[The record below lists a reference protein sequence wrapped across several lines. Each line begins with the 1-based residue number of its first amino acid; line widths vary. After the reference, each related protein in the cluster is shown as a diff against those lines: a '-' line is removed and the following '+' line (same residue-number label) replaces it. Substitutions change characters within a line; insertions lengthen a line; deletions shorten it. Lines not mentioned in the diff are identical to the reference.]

1 MTRKLIR
8 NQFRAEAEAHGYK
21 ASKWV
26 HNAWDVYSRHK
37 VGAVTRMRNVEKGT
51 KPKRLWKSRIS
62 AVLD

>member
-8 NQFRAEAEAHGYK
+8 NQFRAEAEAHCYK

-26 HNAWDVYSRHK
+26 HNAWDVYSRQK
-37 VGAVTRMRNVEKGT
+37 VGAVTRMKNVAKST